1 MAISD
6 LSHRLQSMSRAM
18 PGLVLSQHRAIANAA
33 AAVERDRR
41 AAALRT
47 TDEPADL
54 AAVMGPF
61 VAHR

>member
-1 MAISD
+1 MAISA
-6 LSHRLQSMSRAM
+6 LPHRLRSMSTAV
-18 PGLVLSQHRAIANAA
+18 LLLSQHRAIANAA

-47 TDEPADL
+47 ADESADL
-54 AAVMGPF
+54 EAVMGPL